1 MDAEAA
7 VKTVSEYDY
16 GLHCLLIYSD
26 LTMLREFYT
35 HYIPEQ
41 IKDKEEVIQIM
52 PFYETENSV
61 REALFKRNKKIE
73 LDKIEKEEKTLLIA
87 DSLGKYIYQTNVES
101 VWQISKDLVTYA
113 NELRKNGVSI
123 LGDMG
128 SFIFEKRIRE
138 LVDYELN
145 LPTRF
150 EMNLKC
156 ICMYHQKD
164 FDSLSQDLRQTI
176 IDHHET
182 SIKI

>member
-1 MDAEAA
+1 MDAKIAA
-7 VKTVSEYDY
+7 KTISESDY
-16 GLHCLLIYSD
+16 GIHCLLIYSN
-26 LTMLREFYT
+26 LTILREFYS

-41 IKDKEEVIQIM
+41 IKDKEEIIQIM

-61 REALFKRNKKIE
+61 REALSKRNKKIE
-73 LDKIEKEEKTLLIA
+73 IDKIEKEEKTLFIA
-87 DSLGKYIYQTNVES
+87 DSLGKYIGQTNVES
-101 VWQISKDLVTYA
+101 IWQANKDLVTYA
-113 NELRKNGVSI
+113 KELRKNGVSI

-128 SFIFEKRIRE
+128 SFIFEKRIQD

-150 EMNLKC
+150 EMNLKGV
-156 ICMYHQKD
+156 CMYHQTD
-164 FDSLSQDLRQTI
+164 FDSLPEDMRQTI